1 MCVPVAAAAI
11 ALTLISAGV
20 TAYGQVS
27 AGNAANAQA
36 KYEAKVA
43 DRNAKMSDA
52 AGQDARKR
60 GERSQLERWRRAAQQ
75 AGDQRAGFAAA
86 GLDVNFGTPA
96 MVVEDTAMIA
106 GEDSL
111 MLAENTKRE
120 VQGFDIEGANYKDS
134 AKASRMRGKAAK
146 QAGYIGAA
154 GTILGGAAQAAGS
167 FKPRGGG

>member
-1 MCVPVAAAAI
+1 MCDPITLTVLTIAATA
-11 ALTLISAGV
+11 V

-43 DRNAKMSDA
+43 DRNSKLSSE
-52 AGQDARKR
+52 AGVDARKR
-60 GERSQLERWRRAAQQ
+60 GEREQLNRWRRASQQ
-75 AGDQRAGFAAA
+75 MGEQRAGFAAA

-96 MVVEDTAMIA
+96 LVVEDTAMIA
-106 GEDSL
+106 NEDVL
-111 MLAENTKRE
+111 TITDNTKKE
-120 VQGFDIEGANYKDS
+120 SKGFDIEGANFRDS

-154 GTILGGAAQAAGS
+154 GTLLAGASQAAGN
-167 FKPRGGG
+167 FKPR